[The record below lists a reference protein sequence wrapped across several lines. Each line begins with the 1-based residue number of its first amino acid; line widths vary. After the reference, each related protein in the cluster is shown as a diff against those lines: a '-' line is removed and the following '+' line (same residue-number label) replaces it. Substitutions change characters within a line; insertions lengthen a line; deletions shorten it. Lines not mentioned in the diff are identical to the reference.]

1 MAALARPHWE
11 AVTPGARDLLTVMG
25 RSHLLRPFY
34 LAAGT
39 ALALRLG
46 HPVSR
51 DLDLFADIETLD
63 GNLRRSIVDE
73 LGRSRAV
80 NLLQDA
86 PLGLVLEVDGQPVNF
101 LSCGY
106 PLLEPTALL
115 GGVQIAGMLDI
126 GLMKL
131 DAVVG
136 RGMRRDFYDLY
147 FMAAHITLSEL
158 FDRSAEKYPESRG
171 FGMRVLTALVDFEFA
186 DQQDEPTLLL
196 PASWEEVKAFF
207 VAESRRLAREWFGL
221 AGAGSNR

>member
-1 MAALARPHWE
+1 MAALARPYWE
-11 AVTPGARDLLTVMG
+11 AVTPEARGLLTVLG

-34 LAAGT
+34 LAGGT

-73 LGRSRAV
+73 LGRSRPV
-80 NLLQDA
+80 NLLQDS
-86 PLGLVLEVDGQPVNF
+86 PLGLVLEVAGQPVSF
-101 LSCGY
+101 SSYRY

-131 DAVVG
+131 DAVAG
-136 RGMRRDFYDLY
+136 RGVRRDFYDLY

-196 PASWEEVKAFF
+196 PASWEEVKTLF
-207 VAESRRLAREWFGL
+207 VAESRRLARGWFGL
-221 AGAGSNR
+221 ADAGSNR